1 MIASLLFRLKAL
13 SIYEGIDVVNV
24 RARNAD
30 MKQIICNYLFGVP
43 VPPAKSLLYVR
54 KLSDRSPAPLW
65 VLEVNRQ

>member
-30 MKQIICNYLFGVP
+30 MKQSICNYLFGIRIACEIAALRP
-43 VPPAKSLLYVR
+43 KAQR
-54 KLSDRSPAPLW
+54 PLARPL
-65 VLEVNRQ
+65 VGS